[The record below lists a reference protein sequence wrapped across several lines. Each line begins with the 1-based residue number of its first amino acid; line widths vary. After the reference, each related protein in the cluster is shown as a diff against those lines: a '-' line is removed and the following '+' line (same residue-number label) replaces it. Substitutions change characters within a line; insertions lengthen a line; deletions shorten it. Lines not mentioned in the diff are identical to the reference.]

1 MHEDLERALSF
12 GSVAD
17 LYDRARPSYPDA
29 LVDDLIGF
37 APRDILDVG
46 TGTGKAA
53 RLFLMRGCDVLGVEA
68 DARMAE
74 VAREHGVVVEVSS
87 FETWDAKARTFD
99 LLISGQAWHW
109 VDPAVGGPKAVSV
122 LRPGGRLAAFWN
134 LGVHEPAVRTAL
146 ESVYRRLAP
155 EIAETTNAL
164 GYRDGRDAN
173 RVEQLMSTGGFSS
186 VELRSY
192 AWDHTYT
199 RDAWLAYLATHSD
212 HVQLAGGRR
221 SALLEGVGAAIDSLG
236 GEMAHHYQTV
246 LILATRQTGV

>member
-1 MHEDLERALSF
+1 MHEDLQRAQSF
-12 GSVAD
+12 GSVAE
-17 LYDRARPSYPDA
+17 LYEWARPSYPDA
-29 LVDDLIGF
+29 LVDDLMGF
-37 APRDILDVG
+37 SPRDVLDVG
-46 TGTGKAA
+46 SGTGKAA
-53 RLFLMRGCDVLGVEA
+53 RLFLARGCAVLGVEA
-68 DARMAE
+68 DARMAAI
-74 VAREHGVVVEVSS
+74 AREHGVPVEVSS
-87 FETWDAKARTFD
+87 FETWDPRGRAFD

-109 VDPAVGGPKAVSV
+109 VDPTVGGPKAVSA

-134 LGVHEPAVRTAL
+134 LGFHEPTVRTAL
-146 ESVYRRLAP
+146 EPVYRRLAP

-173 RVEQLMSTGGFSS
+173 RVEQLMSTGGFAS

-199 RDAWLAYLATHSD
+199 REAWLAYLATHSD

-236 GEMAHHYQTV
+236 GEMVHHYQTV